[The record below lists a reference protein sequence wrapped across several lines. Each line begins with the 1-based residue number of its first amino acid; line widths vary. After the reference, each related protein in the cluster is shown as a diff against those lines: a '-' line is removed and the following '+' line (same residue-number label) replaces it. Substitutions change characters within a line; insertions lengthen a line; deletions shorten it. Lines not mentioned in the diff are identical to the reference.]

1 VRPSIDFTIQAR
13 RSSVDDRLTDAEVSK
28 DIIDAYPG
36 AAVAGA
42 LDVSVGLRL
51 QPSRLLRAFGRLSVQ
66 QPQSSGRGGV
76 MRAYKSAVFALAAF
90 SLEALP
96 VGAQDAKTV
105 EVTPYVALGSAAAS
119 PVGVAVTFPV
129 TSTLSVET
137 DVAYRRGEGR
147 IHALSSS
154 TSLLYFL
161 PRVGQSTPYVAGGV
175 GLSQYGA
182 PVFSSN
188 GRPIGTEPRV
198 ALTVNAGGGL
208 KMPMNE
214 KLDLRTDARWFKSFG
229 LQGSEQFRVAQ
240 GISFDVGKR

>member
-1 VRPSIDFTIQAR
+1 
-13 RSSVDDRLTDAEVSK
+13 
-28 DIIDAYPG
+28 
-36 AAVAGA
+36 
-42 LDVSVGLRL
+42 
-51 QPSRLLRAFGRLSVQ
+51 
-66 QPQSSGRGGV
+66 
-76 MRAYKSAVFALAAF
+76 MRAYGSAVFALVA
-90 SLEALP
+90 LTLGALP
-96 VGAQDAKTV
+96 VAAQDANAV

-119 PVGVAVTFPV
+119 PVGAVVTFPV

-137 DVAYRRGEGR
+137 EVAYRRGEGR

-154 TSLLYFL
+154 TSLLYSL

-188 GRPIGTEPRV
+188 GSPIGTQPRV
-198 ALTVNAGGGL
+198 AMTVNAGGGL

-229 LQGSEQFRVAQ
+229 RQGSEQFRVAQ

>member
-1 VRPSIDFTIQAR
+1 
-13 RSSVDDRLTDAEVSK
+13 
-28 DIIDAYPG
+28 
-36 AAVAGA
+36 
-42 LDVSVGLRL
+42 
-51 QPSRLLRAFGRLSVQ
+51 
-66 QPQSSGRGGV
+66 
-76 MRAYKSAVFALAAF
+76 MRAYKSAVFALVAF
-90 SLEALP
+90 TLGALP
-96 VGAQDAKTV
+96 VGAQDARTV

-119 PVGVAVTFPV
+119 PVGAAVTFPV

-182 PVFSSN
+182 PVFSSS
-188 GRPIGTEPRV
+188 GPPIGTQPRV
-198 ALTVNAGGGL
+198 AMTVNAGGGL

-229 LQGSEQFRVAQ
+229 PQGSEQFRVAQ

>member
-1 VRPSIDFTIQAR
+1 
-13 RSSVDDRLTDAEVSK
+13 
-28 DIIDAYPG
+28 
-36 AAVAGA
+36 
-42 LDVSVGLRL
+42 
-51 QPSRLLRAFGRLSVQ
+51 
-66 QPQSSGRGGV
+66 
-76 MRAYKSAVFALAAF
+76 MRAYRSAAFALVA
-90 SLEALP
+90 LTLGALP
-96 VGAQDAKTV
+96 VGAQDAKAV

-119 PVGVAVTFPV
+119 PVGAAVTFPV

-154 TSLLYFL
+154 TNLLYFL
-161 PRVGQSTPYVAGGV
+161 PSVGQSTLYVAGGV

-188 GRPIGTEPRV
+188 GPPIGTEPRV

-229 LQGSEQFRVAQ
+229 PQGSEQFRVAQ

>member
-1 VRPSIDFTIQAR
+1 
-13 RSSVDDRLTDAEVSK
+13 
-28 DIIDAYPG
+28 
-36 AAVAGA
+36 
-42 LDVSVGLRL
+42 
-51 QPSRLLRAFGRLSVQ
+51 
-66 QPQSSGRGGV
+66 
-76 MRAYKSAVFALAAF
+76 MRAHKTAVFALVAF
-90 SLEALP
+90 SFGAFP
-96 VGAQDAKTV
+96 VGAQEAKTV

-119 PVGVAVTFPV
+119 PVGAAVTFPV
-129 TSTLSVET
+129 MSALSVET

-147 IHALSSS
+147 IHALSTSI
-154 TSLLYFL
+154 SLLYFL

-188 GRPIGTEPRV
+188 GPPIGTLSRL
-198 ALTVNAGGGL
+198 AMTVNAGGGL

-229 LQGSEQFRVAQ
+229 PQGSEQFRVAQ